1 MVDTERLHHS
11 VPRLDAPDRVWLVPV
26 PIAKWLAAGALSGP
40 AAATLTALNTGMAE
54 ADAWNLPAVW
64 LVWALGLLL
73 SVVGAFVR
81 PGGLHAAAWA
91 VAWSDYVLSPRR
103 AVWSPVRQ

>member
-1 MVDTERLHHS
+1 MDGERLFHS

-40 AAATLTALNTGMAE
+40 AAATLTALSTGIPE
-54 ADAWNLPAVW
+54 PDAWSLPAVW
-64 LVWALGLLL
+64 AVWAAGLVV

-81 PGGLHAAAWA
+81 PGGLHAAAWLS
-91 VAWSDYVLSPRR
+91 AWADYLLRPRR
-103 AVWSPVRQ
+103 ATWRP